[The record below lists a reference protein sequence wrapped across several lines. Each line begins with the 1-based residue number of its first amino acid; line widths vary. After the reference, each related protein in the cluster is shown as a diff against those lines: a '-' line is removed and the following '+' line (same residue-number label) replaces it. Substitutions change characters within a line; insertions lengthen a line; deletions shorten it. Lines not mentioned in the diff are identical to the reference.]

1 VGITVTEIVSGPNM
15 SYLIDGHIYF
25 HVPIPLALHITPLL
39 LIFIPSVPEKQPS

>member
-1 VGITVTEIVSGPNM
+1 M
-15 SYLIDGHIYF
+15 SYLIDGHILF